1 MVAAFLT
8 SNDGP
13 IRLYPHSVDR
23 NDLFYNFFLSGDVH
37 IVAGNKYLKII
48 RETSFFSIYIPT
60 GSLLCYCNIMAGLIL
75 SVSLNS
81 QSSQNRKEEED
92 YMLVYW

>member
-13 IRLYPHSVDR
+13 ILYPLSVDR
-23 NDLFYNFFLSGDVH
+23 NDLHYKLFLSGDVH
-37 IVAGNKYLKII
+37 IVAGDKYLKII
-48 RETSFFSIYIPT
+48 RETSFFSVYIPT
-60 GSLLCYCNIMAGLIL
+60 GSQLCYCNIMVGLIL
-75 SVSLNS
+75 SVCLNS